1 VKLIEKY
8 LSEDIIVCV
17 SGGCDSIAL
26 SHVLWRRYGVQRL
39 YHFNHGTPQAND
51 MQMAVEAFASD
62 FGLELIVQKANK
74 KLKTEA
80 EFREARLQFIREYES
95 VWAMGHNLDEAV
107 ESYCMRFFTGNS
119 EYMPIPLTTDLENG
133 SKIIHPFLLN
143 EKENIRKYIERKGLT
158 KYVVEDISNHDP
170 KSSRRSWVRNEFLPL
185 LLEKQIG
192 LKKIVRKKI
201 LEKIEK

>member
-1 VKLIEKY
+1 MRLIEQH
-8 LSEDIIVCV
+8 LNAETIVCV

-39 YHFNHGTPQAND
+39 YHFNHGTPQAD
-51 MQMAVEAFASD
+51 AMQSAVEAFAND
-62 FGLELIVQKANK
+62 FGMSLVIQKANR

-80 EFREARLQFIREYES
+80 EFREARLEYIRKIEG
-95 VWAMGHNLDEAV
+95 VWAMAHNLDEAT
-107 ESYCMRFFTGNS
+107 ESYCLRFFTGHP
-119 EYMPIPLTTDLENG
+119 EYMPIPLTTDLANG

-143 EKENIRKYIERKGLT
+143 EKENIRKYITRKGLT

-185 LLEKQIG
+185 LQTKQIG

-201 LEKIEK
+201 LETK